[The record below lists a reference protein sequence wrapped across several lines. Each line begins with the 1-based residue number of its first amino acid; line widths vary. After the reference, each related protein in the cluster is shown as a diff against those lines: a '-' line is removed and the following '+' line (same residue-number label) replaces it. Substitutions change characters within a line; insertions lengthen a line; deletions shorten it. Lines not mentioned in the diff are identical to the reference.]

1 MTTIKTAISLQES
14 LFEQIEAV
22 AQEMQISRSRFF
34 ALAAENFI
42 QQHENQKLLVELN
55 AAYDD
60 VANVEEQEL
69 LRQMRHKQF
78 ELVADEW

>member
-1 MTTIKTAISLQES
+1 MAIVKTAISLQES

-22 AQEMQISRSRFF
+22 VEEMQISRSRFF
-34 ALAAENFI
+34 ALAAESFI
-42 QQHENQKLLVELN
+42 QQHENQKLLIELN

-60 VANVEEQEL
+60 VLDAEEQEL

>member
-60 VANVEEQEL
+60 IASAEEQEL

-78 ELVADEW
+78 KLVADEW